1 MAQVLGVV
9 QACPTCCVPAH
20 LLAPGR
26 APFHAPARNPAMVR
40 DLAGRDPDCAAPAVV
55 PSVLADAVTEAP
67 EPPPDH
73 SIPGI
78 WEALWKDLSAERLPL
93 TAVAADD
100 LGQRRF
106 PAGMKAERRA
116 GHQTAADFFS
126 GARQADQ
133 VPVMQNPFAVR
144 TLSHAALRQGRGVD
158 IGNVGC
164 VSAPAAFLADN
175 GSLNNA
181 ADRQVAVQGWARPGD
196 PSGPIRFAAAP
207 IHVPSVGP
215 SAAGHPDATRRNRQG
230 ERGNSVREYAEQK
243 AAPPSAIPAP
253 TVRCTRNLRTS
264 CRARTPSNCHR
275 RRRNLNSGRA
285 RNTPGSRAPARVPG
299 SSEH

>member
-9 QACPTCCVPAH
+9 KAGATCCVPAH

-40 DLAGRDPDCAAPAVV
+40 DLAGRGPDCAAPAVV
-55 PSVLADAVTEAP
+55 PGVLADAAAAAAAP
-67 EPPPDH
+67 EQPPGR
-73 SIPGI
+73 STPGI
-78 WEALWKDLSAERLPL
+78 WEALWKDLSGAHLPL
-93 TAVAADD
+93 AVVAADD

-164 VSAPAAFLADN
+164 VSAPAAFLSDN

-181 ADRQVAVQGWARPGD
+181 ADRQVAGQGSALLGD
-196 PSGPIRFAAAP
+196 PNGPIRFAAAP
-207 IHVPSVGP
+207 IHAPSGGP

-230 ERGNSVREYAEQK
+230 ERGNSVQEYAEQK
-243 AAPPSAIPAP
+243 AAP
-253 TVRCTRNLRTS
+253 
-264 CRARTPSNCHR
+264 
-275 RRRNLNSGRA
+275 
-285 RNTPGSRAPARVPG
+285 
-299 SSEH
+299 

>member
-1 MAQVLGVV
+1 
-9 QACPTCCVPAH
+9 
-20 LLAPGR
+20 
-26 APFHAPARNPAMVR
+26 MVR
-40 DLAGRDPDCAAPAVV
+40 DLAGRGPDCAAPAVV
-55 PSVLADAVTEAP
+55 PGVLADAAAAAP
-67 EPPPDH
+67 EQPPAR
-73 SIPGI
+73 STPGI
-78 WEALWKDLSAERLPL
+78 WEALWKDLSAAHLPL
-93 TAVAADD
+93 TVVAADD

-116 GHQTAADFFS
+116 GHQAAFDFFS
-126 GARQADQ
+126 GARLADHG
-133 VPVMQNPFAVR
+133 PVMPNPFAVR
-144 TLSHAALRQGRGVD
+144 TRSHAALLQGRGVD

-181 ADRQVAVQGWARPGD
+181 ADRRVAGQGSVRLGD
-196 PSGPIRFAAAP
+196 PSGPIRFGAAP
-207 IHVPSVGP
+207 IHVPSAGP

-243 AAPPSAIPAP
+243 AAPPSAILAP

-275 RRRNLNSGRA
+275 RRRNWNSGRA
-285 RNTPGSRAPARVPG
+285 RSTPGSLAPARVPG
-299 SSEH
+299 SSED